1 MASRSRERGCQG
13 LKFHTQLFASDTP
26 QESRRRKRGGSGGS
40 WPLPWLAPTIST
52 SALGNNPERVRMARS
67 NWDLMIF
74 PVSLCCRLFGG
85 TLGRAAAAGSLER
98 SRVIYK
104 CHWKSLVGGSSQSA
118 LLCQEQDVEGE
129 RKRACGERASA
140 SQALCVWTFRCRVRL
155 ILHHARGAER
165 CPPMGIH
172 Y

>member
-1 MASRSRERGCQG
+1 M
-13 LKFHTQLFASDTP
+13 
-26 QESRRRKRGGSGGS
+26 
-40 WPLPWLAPTIST
+40 
-52 SALGNNPERVRMARS
+52 
-67 NWDLMIF
+67 MIF
-74 PVSLCCRLFGG
+74 PVSLCCRLVGG

-140 SQALCVWTFRCRVRL
+140 SQAPGAVCLDFSMQGTSDLTSRKRGRKMPADGNSLL
-155 ILHHARGAER
+155 ITESSALPSVAHRNH
-165 CPPMGIH
+165 I